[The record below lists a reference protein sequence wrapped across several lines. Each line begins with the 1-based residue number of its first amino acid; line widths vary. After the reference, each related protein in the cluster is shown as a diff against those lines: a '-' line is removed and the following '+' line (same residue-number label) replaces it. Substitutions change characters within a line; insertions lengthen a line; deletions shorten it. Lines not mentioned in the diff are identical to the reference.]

1 MRNATVPALGL
12 AFLLWTIGS
21 CAKAPEPVAEP
32 AAEAPPAPPPAP
44 AKFAVQPFHRSM
56 SEGMRASYA
65 RADEIL
71 VGLVEGVVRDKT
83 SGLTC
88 YVSEFRRFDKTTLA
102 WQPRQSSVMQVSA
115 DKLRP
120 EIIRLGEFGQLI
132 DLDKTGICWDLYEG
146 VRNIYL
152 VEGQENLLF
161 LEHLTDES
169 GEKLTRGLID
179 TYPATREC
187 RAVDVFVLMVRD
199 LVRAQ

>member
-1 MRNATVPALGL
+1 M
-12 AFLLWTIGS
+12 
-21 CAKAPEPVAEP
+21 K
-32 AAEAPPAPPPAP
+32 
-44 AKFAVQPFHRSM
+44 PFHRSM
-56 SEGMRASYA
+56 IEGMRASYA

-88 YVSEFRRFDKTTLA
+88 YVSDFRRFDKATLA
-102 WQPRQSSVMQVSA
+102 WQPRQSLVMQVSA

-132 DLDKTGICWDLYEG
+132 DLDKTGICWDRYDGAL
-146 VRNIYL
+146 NIYL

-161 LEHLTDES
+161 LEHLYDES
-169 GEKLTRGLID
+169 GERLTRSLID
-179 TYPATREC
+179 VYPATREC

-199 LVRAQ
+199 LVLSR

>member
-1 MRNATVPALGL
+1 MRFPALPALGL
-12 AFLLWTIGS
+12 AFLLLTLGA
-21 CAKAPEPVAEP
+21 CAKAPKPAAEP

-44 AKFAVQPFHRSM
+44 AKFAMKPFHRSM
-56 SEGMRASYA
+56 SEGMRTSYA

-71 VGLVEGVVRDKT
+71 VGLVEGVVRDKA
-83 SGLTC
+83 SGMVC
-88 YVSEFRRFDKTTLA
+88 YVSEFRRFDKATLA

-152 VEGQENLLF
+152 VEG
-161 LEHLTDES
+161 
-169 GEKLTRGLID
+169 
-179 TYPATREC
+179 
-187 RAVDVFVLMVRD
+187 
-199 LVRAQ
+199 